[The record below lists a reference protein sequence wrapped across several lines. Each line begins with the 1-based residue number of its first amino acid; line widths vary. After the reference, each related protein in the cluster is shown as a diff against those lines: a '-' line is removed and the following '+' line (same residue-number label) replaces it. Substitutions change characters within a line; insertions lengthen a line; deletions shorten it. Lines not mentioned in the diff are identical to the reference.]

1 MTTPLSVYQ
10 EHIARAEKEK
20 QKTFG
25 KLNFVPWSRLLC
37 FLLTLALI
45 YFRVKTGN
53 NALVPLALLTF
64 AGFLLAGWFDFKWKQ
79 RIIGLDNRIAICT
92 KEIAALRGDHSG
104 FEPGTEYIDENHPY
118 SLDLD
123 IFGQGSLFQFL
134 NRSSTI
140 FGKRRLAELLSGA
153 YQFRNEI
160 SLRQTAIGELAEMVD
175 LRQQFQGKF
184 FNRQTEENDLTGLL
198 RWMAADDQE
207 GDPKRFLN
215 KAKRTKYL
223 NILIFILPVITLG
236 TIMLAS
242 AGMVDFRIPA
252 GMVMLQIIFVFGFEK
267 RSRKVH
273 QEVSTHFKTLRK
285 YSDAFGLIEN
295 VRFTAPFNISLQNR
309 LTSGRHEP
317 PSAVIKRLAGLLQ
330 WMDSNLNVITWF
342 FLNGLMLFNLHV
354 LRAVEKWR
362 SEYRALVPKWF
373 EVLAEFDALSGLAA
387 CSFNHPSFIF
397 PETGTDDFVLSASE
411 LGHPLIHAQDCVTN
425 DIEIHGWKQF
435 LIITGA
441 NMSGKSTFLR
451 TIGTNCILAMIGAPV
466 FASKFI
472 FTPIEIHS
480 TLRNNDSLVKGESYF
495 YAELKQLK
503 EIVEELKSGRNIL
516 ILLDEI
522 LKGTNSAD
530 KQSGSI
536 ALIKQLLQYHVIGI
550 FATHDVELSRLIDL
564 YPDHIRNHCFE
575 ISFTDDQ
582 MEIDYKLRPGV
593 CKNLNA
599 SYLMRKMGIVV
610 T

>member
-1 MTTPLSVYQ
+1 MTSPLSAYQ
-10 EHIARAEKEK
+10 ELIARAEKEK
-20 QKTFG
+20 QKILR
-25 KLNFVPWSRLLC
+25 KLSFVPWSRLLC

-45 YFRVKTGN
+45 YLRVQTGN
-53 NALVPLALLTF
+53 NGLIPLAILAF
-64 AGFLLAGWFDFKWKQ
+64 SGFLLAGWFDYKWKEL
-79 RIIGLDNRIAICT
+79 IAGLDNRIALCT

-104 FEPGTEYIDENHPY
+104 FEPGTEFIDENHPY

-140 FGKRRLAELLSGA
+140 FGKRRLSELLSGA
-153 YQFRNEI
+153 FQFRKEI
-160 SLRQTAIGELAEMVD
+160 SLRQKAVEELAGMVD
-175 LRQQFQGKF
+175 LRLQYQGTF
-184 FNRQTEENDLTGLL
+184 FNRQTEDNDLTGLL

-207 GDPKRFLN
+207 GDPKFLRK
-215 KAKRTKYL
+215 KARRTKYL
-223 NILIFILPVITLG
+223 NIFIFIMPVITLG
-236 TIMLAS
+236 TIILAS
-242 AGMVDFRIPA
+242 AGLVDYRIP
-252 GMVMLQIIFVFGFEK
+252 VSLVIFQNIFVSGFE
-267 RSRKVH
+267 RSSRKVH

-285 YSDAFGLIEN
+285 YSDAFSLIEK
-295 VRFTAPFNISLQNR
+295 VQFSAPFNLSLQKR
-309 LTSGRHEP
+309 LQSGHHEP
-317 PSAVIKRLAGLLQ
+317 PSAVIKKLSGLLK
-330 WMDSNLNVITWF
+330 WMDSNLNIIAWL
-342 FLNGLMLFNLHV
+342 FLNGFLLFNLHI
-354 LRAVEKWR
+354 LRAVERWR
-362 SEYRALVPKWF
+362 SEYRALVPEWF

-387 CSFNHPSFIF
+387 CSFNHPSFIV
-397 PETGTDDFVLSASE
+397 PETEADGFALSARD
-411 LGHPLIHAQDCVTN
+411 LGHPLIHERECVTN
-425 DIEIHGWKQF
+425 DIEIHGWQQF

-451 TIGTNCILAMIGAPV
+451 TIGTNYILAMIGAPV
-466 FASKFI
+466 FASKFT

-503 EIVEELKSGRNIL
+503 EIVEALKSGRKIL

-536 ALIKQLLQYHVIGI
+536 ALIRQLLEYNVIGI
-550 FATHDVELSRLIDL
+550 FATHDTELSRLVDI

-575 ISFTDDQ
+575 IFFTGDQ

-599 SYLMRKMGIVV
+599 SYLMRKMGIIV